1 MYLACQ
7 PDLTVLHT
15 ECKIHFQMTSWLM
28 LYMRK
33 YGSFL
38 VDSRKKN
45 RAKNAQY
52 IMGSK
57 RYEVLSEFYIT
68 QQIVLNFFNSKLY
81 KIQIFF
87 AREQSFLELNL
98 NLTQLRIEKM

>member
-1 MYLACQ
+1 MQ
-7 PDLTVLHT
+7 DPFSDDLMAHVVY
-15 ECKIHFQMTSWLM
+15 EKIWL
-28 LYMRK
+28 
-33 YGSFL
+33 FF
-38 VDSRKKN
+38 SRFAKKN

-57 RYEVLSEFYIT
+57 RYEVPSEFYIT